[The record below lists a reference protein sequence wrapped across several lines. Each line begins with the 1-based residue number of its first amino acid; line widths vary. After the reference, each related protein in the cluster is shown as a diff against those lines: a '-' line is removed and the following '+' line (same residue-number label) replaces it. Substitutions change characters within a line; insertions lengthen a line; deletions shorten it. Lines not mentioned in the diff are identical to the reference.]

1 MFKNRRIWWWR
12 WWYSLSGRYNWK
24 CFSTVEMQVGLV
36 RIVVIGVFQKAYTL
50 LQSFLWELVAF
61 KA

>member
-1 MFKNRRIWWWR
+1 MFKNRKIWWWR
-12 WWYSLSGRYNWK
+12 WWYSLFGRKKY
-24 CFSTVEMQVGLV
+24 FSTVELQVGLV